1 MKRIYLRLLRDF
13 YAGLALHAL
22 LSNPERYKYISKKV
36 DEGMSNEEATDK
48 NCNKAV
54 LMANQLVDRLNKN

>member
-13 YAGLALHAL
+13 YAGLAFHAL
-22 LSNPERYKYISKKV
+22 LSNPERYKYISRKV
-36 DEGMSNEEATDK
+36 DEGMSNKEATAK

-54 LMANQLVDRLNKN
+54 LMANQLIERLTKN